1 MLIKLPAVATYAHGI
16 ICNEFLN
23 TLNHA
28 NEAKA
33 MEAVNFPPA
42 NENHTKVTAVVSKG
56 PTMETAA
63 DTMDKYCCLRWYFI
77 SSFLASDYV
86 LYIHAQFRDG
96 SVDLFF
102 LLFA

>member
-77 SSFLASDYV
+77 SSFLDKCM
-86 LYIHAQFRDG
+86 LDIG
-96 SVDLFF
+96 P
-102 LLFA
+102 